1 MLEIPLPT
9 DTYNFRINITLDGDI
24 YFMEFNWNGR
34 LNFWTYDLILSDNT
48 PLVQGIRLAV
58 SYPLSK
64 KYVYTK
70 GLSQNLF
77 LYDTTEKNE
86 EPTFQGLGRRWRL
99 MYGDPV

>member
-1 MLEIPLPT
+1 V
-9 DTYNFRINITLDGDI
+9 RG
-24 YFMEFNWNGR
+24 
-34 LNFWTYDLILSDNT
+34 
-48 PLVQGIRLAV
+48 VRLAV